1 MSVLE
6 IKMIPNGPLE
16 MKGNFKII
24 RPDGKKK
31 EKSGTIHLCRC
42 GHSNKKP
49 YCDGSHVKQGFKVN
63 SINSRPMNCLSRI
76 FYI

>member
-1 MSVLE
+1 MSVVE

-16 MKGNFKII
+16 MKGDFKII
-24 RPDGKKK
+24 RPDGKEE

-49 YCDGSHVKQGFKVN
+49 YCDGSHVKAGFKD
-63 SINSRPMNCLSRI
+63 
-76 FYI
+76 

>member
-24 RPDGKKK
+24 RPDGKEE
-31 EKSGTIHLCRC
+31 EKAEQFTL
-42 GHSNKKP
+42 P
-49 YCDGSHVKQGFKVN
+49 L
-63 SINSRPMNCLSRI
+63 RP
-76 FYI
+76 FQ

>member
-24 RPDGKKK
+24 RPDGKEEEKK
-31 EKSGTIHLCRC
+31 R
-42 GHSNKKP
+42 N
-49 YCDGSHVKQGFKVN
+49 N
-63 SINSRPMNCLSRI
+63 SPLPLRP
-76 FYI
+76 FQ